1 MGGRAIEKGI
11 AEYKCSDQGNGNV
24 SRLEICKER
33 DKHWS
38 KEEKGTFK
46 KKLISKPVYKYHVEL
61 KFSHLG

>member
-1 MGGRAIEKGI
+1 VGGRAIEKGI

-46 KKLISKPVYKYHVEL
+46 KNSYLSLYINTMWS
-61 KFSHLG
+61 